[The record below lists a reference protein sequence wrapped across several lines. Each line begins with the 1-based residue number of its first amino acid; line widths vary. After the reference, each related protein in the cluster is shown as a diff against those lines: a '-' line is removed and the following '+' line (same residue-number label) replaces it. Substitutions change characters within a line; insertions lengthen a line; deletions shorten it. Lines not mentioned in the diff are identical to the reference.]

1 MPTAALKRASFVSLN
16 LKLFQNYYL
25 EAKDM
30 KFSYGGVNY
39 QDAPSKLEV
48 TEREIGNMYR
58 GQEREFQYLR
68 HIPEP
73 LPLPQRKFR
82 SVTHSTAQPAS
93 QRSTVAAQ
101 GVAVVAS
108 ESLPKC
114 NKREMLN
121 ELMNSHLRNIKL
133 SLERRL
139 QVAKDKGDQKL
150 VRLLEAESEQMALF

>member
-1 MPTAALKRASFVSLN
+1 
-16 LKLFQNYYL
+16 
-25 EAKDM
+25 M

-73 LPLPQRKFR
+73 LPLPHRKFR
-82 SVTHSTAQPAS
+82 SVTNSTAQLTA
-93 QRSTVAAQ
+93 QRSTVTS
-101 GVAVVAS
+101 VI
-108 ESLPKC
+108 LPKC
-114 NKREMLN
+114 NKREALDQ
-121 ELMNSHLRNIKL
+121 LMNSHLRNIKQ
-133 SLERRL
+133 SLEHRL